1 NGLMQLFQVSEGLQD
16 DEIHAFFVQGC
27 NLLVKGR
34 PGFLERDLAQG
45 LDADS
50 QRSDGA
56 GDQGV
61 ETLGSLPCQASTQ
74 AIDIGQ
80 LVHTSMLGQ
89 AKRIGA
95 KGVCFNDVGSG
106 LEVFLVDPAD
116 QVGLRQVELVVA
128 AVDEDTLGIQQRAHG
143 AVA

>member
-1 NGLMQLFQVSEGLQD
+1 MTQVD
-16 DEIHAFFVQGC
+16 AFFVQGC

-34 PGFLERDLAQG
+34 PGFLERDLAQR
-45 LDADS
+45 LDTDS

-61 ETLGSLPCQASTQ
+61 ETLGRLPRQARAQ

-95 KGVCFNDVGSG
+95 KGVCFNDVGPG
-106 LEVFLVDPAD
+106 LEVFLMDPAN
-116 QVGLRQVELVVA
+116 QVGLREVELVVA
-128 AVDEDTLGIQQRAHG
+128 AVDENTLGIQQGAHG

>member
-1 NGLMQLFQVSEGLQD
+1 MSRSTPSSFRAAICSRK
-16 DEIHAFFVQGC
+16 AARASC
-27 NLLVKGR
+27 
-34 PGFLERDLAQG
+34 ERDLAQR

-56 GDQGV
+56 GHQGV
-61 ETLGSLPCQASTQ
+61 ETLRRLPRQACAQ

-80 LVHTSMLGQ
+80 LVHTSVLGQ

-95 KGVCFNDVGSG
+95 KGVCFNDVGPG
-106 LEVFLVDPAD
+106 LEVFLMDAAD
-116 QVGLRQVELVVA
+116 QVGLREVELVVA
-128 AVDEDTLGIQQRAHG
+128 AVDENAFGIQQGAHG